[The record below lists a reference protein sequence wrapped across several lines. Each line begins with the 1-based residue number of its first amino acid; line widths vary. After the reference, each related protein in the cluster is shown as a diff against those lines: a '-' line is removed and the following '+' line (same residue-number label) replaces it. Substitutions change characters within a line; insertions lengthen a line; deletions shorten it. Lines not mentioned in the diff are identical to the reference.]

1 MTIINLPSGTS
12 VDFEDASKE
21 QIEESLLLLQENS
34 PELFEGPQIS
44 EEDYIKSLTA
54 EEAIA
59 YGRRRYGGREAESQS
74 DEVSDIA
81 PAGS

>member
-34 PELFEGPQIS
+34 PELLKVLKFL
-44 EEDYIKSLTA
+44 KKTT
-54 EEAIA
+54 
-59 YGRRRYGGREAESQS
+59 
-74 DEVSDIA
+74 
-81 PAGS
+81 